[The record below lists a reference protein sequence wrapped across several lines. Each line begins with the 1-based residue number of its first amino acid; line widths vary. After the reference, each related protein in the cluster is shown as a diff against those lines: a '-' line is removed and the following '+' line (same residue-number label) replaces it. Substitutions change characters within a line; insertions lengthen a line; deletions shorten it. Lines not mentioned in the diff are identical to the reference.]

1 MKPTTK
7 HDSPPKIS
15 VLKKAL
21 LVAIYRSTDEKPQ
34 CEEYLDELERL
45 CETYGLETV
54 AKVPCPIKKI
64 TAATLL
70 GKGKLEELA
79 KLIQEKEIDVVLFD
93 DEISPHQQRNLE
105 KIFNKAVIDRTELI
119 LEIFAQRAQTREA
132 KLQIELA
139 KVKYEMPRLKRMWT
153 HLSRQTAGGGGYL
166 KGEGE
171 KQIELDRRMLR
182 RRIDRLQSEIEEVR
196 SQRHTQRSA
205 RLRSGV
211 PTFAIVGY
219 TNAGKSTLL
228 KALTQAEV
236 LVEDKLFATLDTTT
250 RKYVLPNKQQIL
262 LIDTVGFIRKIP
274 HTLIAAFKS
283 TLEEAVHT
291 DILLHVIDASHPTA
305 QAQAEATFQVL
316 KDLGADD
323 LPIINV
329 LNKIDLCQ
337 NPLMWQRL
345 RIKYPKSIPISAL
358 HKTGFLEL
366 LSLMTEE
373 IGKLRKVVKLRIPQS
388 HYALVSEL
396 MRLGKV
402 ITCEY
407 EENDILLHVE
417 IPSQLEH
424 RVHPFVI

>member
-1 MKPTTK
+1 MPITK
-7 HDSPPKIS
+7 QDSPPQMTIF
-15 VLKKAL
+15 KKAL

-54 AKVPCPIKKI
+54 AKIPCPIKKI

-70 GKGKLEELA
+70 GSGKLEELA
-79 KLIQEKEIDVVLFD
+79 AIVQEKEIDVVLFD

-105 KIFNKAVIDRTELI
+105 KFFSKAVIDRTELI

-153 HLSRQTAGGGGYL
+153 HLSRQVAGGGGYL

-196 SQRHTQRSA
+196 AQRQTQRSA
-205 RLRSGV
+205 RLRSGI

-228 KALTQAEV
+228 KTLTQAEV

-250 RKYVLPNKQQIL
+250 RKFVLPNKQQIL

-291 DILLHVIDASHPTA
+291 DILLHIIDASHPTA
-305 QAQAEATFQVL
+305 QAQIEATFQVL

-329 LNKIDLCQ
+329 LNKIDQCP
-337 NPLMWQRL
+337 NPQMWQRL
-345 RIKYPKSIPISAL
+345 RVKYPKTIPISAL
-358 HKTGFLEL
+358 HKSGINEL
-366 LSLMTEE
+366 LLLMIEE
-373 IGKLRKVVKLRIPQS
+373 IAKLRKVVKLRIPQS
-388 HYALVSEL
+388 HYNLVSEL

-402 ITCEY
+402 ISCEY

-417 IPSQLEH
+417 IPTQLEH
-424 RVHPFVI
+424 RVLPFIF